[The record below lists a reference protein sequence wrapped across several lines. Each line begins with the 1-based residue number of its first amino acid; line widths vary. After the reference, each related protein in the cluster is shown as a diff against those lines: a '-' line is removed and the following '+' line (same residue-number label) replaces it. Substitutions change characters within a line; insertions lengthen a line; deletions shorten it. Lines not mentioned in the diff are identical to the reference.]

1 MKLTERI
8 LLAIATVLAKLTGLD
23 ELLDAITLPLAFIE
37 YYREQSPWYREH
49 VRQRAEEEFLRTKAF
64 VEQEKEI
71 WKPLYL
77 DALEKFTRESKE

>member
-49 VRQRAEEEFLRTKAF
+49 MRQRA
-64 VEQEKEI
+64 KE
-71 WKPLYL
+71 
-77 DALEKFTRESKE
+77 AVAT